1 MLTPPCLHA
10 LVSEQGELMEQ
21 GCAPLSDLGALI
33 AQSERVVLLL
43 AAVDVTLLRMQV
55 PPLSAARLKAA
66 LPHLVED
73 HILIAPDDCI
83 IVAASEKNTAQ
94 DKLSNL
100 RQIAVVQRV
109 WLESL
114 VKTFTAL
121 GARAIQA
128 LPAQLCLPWRE
139 DGVVAVV
146 AEHVV
151 EHVVEHGIQ
160 LDLALRLSEHQG
172 FGWSTRAMQEQ
183 STPSGVVKE
192 LRVVVPHLPI
202 TLYVPASGYAL
213 YSALDV
219 SDVTV
224 LPDDWSH
231 WARAVRE
238 MRRNRG
244 LDLVAGLNLGSSTVN
259 WKNWRWTAALAA
271 GFLLVNMV
279 AFNVAWWNLRSE
291 ADLLRSGMIHRYRS
305 AYPHESVVVDPIA
318 QTRQKIAFSEK
329 QAGHLNTDD
338 FLALV
343 TQFGSAWARL
353 PEMHST
359 KKDAIAGLEYRDR
372 HLFVRFKPSAN
383 VEAYRAPLKEIL
395 QSAQLKL
402 TQSEASVW
410 RIESIK

>member
-1 MLTPPCLHA
+1 MLTAPCLHA
-10 LVSEQGELMEQ
+10 LISEQGELMEQ
-21 GCAPLSDLGALI
+21 GCAPVSDLGALI
-33 AQSERVVLLL
+33 AQAERVVLLL
-43 AAVDVTLLRMQV
+43 AAADVTLLRMQV

-73 HILIAPDDCI
+73 HILIAPDDCV
-83 IVAASEKNTAQ
+83 IVAASKNNTTQ

-114 VKTFTAL
+114 VKDFTAL

-146 AEHVV
+146 AEHGMK
-151 EHVVEHGIQ
+151 HSMQ
-160 LDLALRLSEHQG
+160 LDLALRLSEYQG
-172 FGWSTRAMQEQ
+172 FGWSTRTMQEQ
-183 STPSGVVKE
+183 SAPSAIVEE
-192 LRVVVPHLPI
+192 LRVVVPQLPI
-202 TLYVPASGYAL
+202 TLYVSASSYGL

-231 WARAVRE
+231 WARAVRD
-238 MRRNRG
+238 MHRNRS
-244 LDLVAGLNLGSSTVN
+244 LDLVAGLNLGTSTVN
-259 WKNWRWTAALAA
+259 WKNWRWTLALAA
-271 GFLLVNMV
+271 GFLLMNTL
-279 AFNVAWWNLRSE
+279 ALNVAWWNLRSE
-291 ADLLRSGMIHRYRS
+291 ADFLRSGMIHRYRS
-305 AYPHESVVVDPIA
+305 AYPHESVIVDPIA
-318 QTRQKIAFSEK
+318 QTRQKIAFAEK
-329 QAGHLNTDD
+329 QAGRLNADD

-353 PEMHST
+353 PEMQSS

-372 HLFVRFKPSAN
+372 HLLVRFKQSAD

-395 QSAQLKL
+395 QSAQLTL
-402 TQSEASVW
+402 TQSEASIW
-410 RIESIK
+410 QIESVK